1 MANANQTKIDKID
14 EAIVLLYGD
23 GNPSEENLQK
33 IKILANE
40 KKSLNIIPKPEIEK
54 KANFKDAALATL
66 GIQNIQKNDQGQN
79 IVNLGYNP
87 LTSGP
92 LEQTAF
98 KAASNV
104 LRGVGS
110 LPFDLYAKTGL
121 PGSEGSANI
130 AESVRK
136 TIPKIQGGI
145 PGTDIAGSIAQYAV
159 PGMTAFK
166 AAQFANAPR
175 AVNYATGLLGSAAS
189 DVAVSVPGETSSLGN
204 LLEGSPTAIQPTDD
218 PTTQRLKVGAEVLGI
233 GPAVDTA
240 LLPFRFIG
248 SKLPTQKNIER
259 EIPEL
264 IQEPGN
270 IFLDPQ
276 KAATELENVVNR
288 TDIPGYNPT
297 TGVSSG
303 DTMGIATERALSSRP
318 EMVNRM
324 LNNVGAIAGETKN
337 ISSFTGNIAD
347 TASVVKDIRQTN
359 IRGAESNVLKSE
371 QNYEAAQKEL
381 DSQIAKY
388 NNTTRS
394 SQESASTTLDNQLQ
408 NELLVLNKQKKDLYD
423 DIDPEG
429 TLQVD
434 LTLLKKAADFIRK
447 PKAPLKTAEADAVQ
461 TYGGGVFKAIDNA
474 IEAQAKG
481 NRSSYKE
488 LIDLRANV
496 NDAINQAYKND
507 SVVAAKNLEKIR
519 GTIDKYTE
527 NLASFNQGQKI
538 VPEGFTSIPSD
549 AAEAAVK
556 ANDFYKNVYAP
567 KFKDGLG
574 GKWADDTVSNKNL
587 QTQTAQK
594 FLLGPTEGA
603 TQLRQIINDAQ
614 NPEIMEAQVREFMIG
629 ELAQRAF
636 KGKGEVAPKQIY
648 EFMKR
653 YDSILD
659 QFPALKSEI
668 VGLRTTLKGQA
679 DKTTGLAKAV
689 VNAKNNLK
697 QTQSDANKS
706 AFRYFTDLQPED
718 AIRKILS
725 NENPTVELAKL
736 KNIIGNNPEAKLGLK
751 AGIRDEIYNRVINTK
766 GLTSA
771 GDEINVA
778 SLAKLNRLLTEPKM
792 QNVLKGIFNKTEM
805 DALNRV
811 RQRITELDRINI
823 QTTSGSS
830 TNPLQQDTKRV
841 KTVLASV
848 YGIVKGRGVFAIS
861 SWLGD
866 MIRGGTAEEV
876 GEKLLTKAMLDPEF
890 ALVMLKADTKQ
901 NQIAAR
907 AYILN
912 NMPEILDDDDSS
924 N

>member
-1 MANANQTKIDKID
+1 MPSYIVTDPDTGLKLKLTGDTPPTEKDIDDAFKSYY
-14 EAIVLLYGD
+14 ES
-23 GNPSEENLQK
+23 NPNPK
-33 IKILANE
+33 KVTE
-40 KKSLNIIPKPEIEK
+40 KVADKQPS
-54 KANFKDAALATL
+54 FKDAALATL

-92 LEQTAF
+92 LEQTAL
-98 KAASNV
+98 KAASNIV
-104 LRGVGS
+104 RGVGS

-136 TIPKIQGGI
+136 TIPKIEGGI
-145 PGTDIAGSIAQYAV
+145 PGTDTAGSIAQYAV

-175 AVNYATGLLGSAAS
+175 AVNYGAGLLASAGS

-204 LLEGSPTAIQPTDD
+204 LLGGPTAIQPTDD
-218 PTTQRLKVGAEVLGI
+218 PATQRLKVGGEVLGV
-233 GPAVDTA
+233 GPALDT
-240 LLPFRFIG
+240 LLLGPRFIG
-248 SKLPTQKNIER
+248 SKLPTQKNIEK

-270 IFLDPQ
+270 IFLNPQ

-324 LNNVGAIAGETKN
+324 LNNVGAIASETKN
-337 ISSFTGNIAD
+337 ISSSVGNIAD
-347 TASVVKDIRQTN
+347 TASAVKDIRQTN
-359 IRGAESNVLKSE
+359 IRSAESNVLKSE

-423 DIDPEG
+423 AIDPEG

-447 PKAPLKTAEADAVQ
+447 PTAPLKTAEAEAVQ
-461 TYGGGVFKAIDNA
+461 TFGGGVFKAIDNA

-507 SVVAAKNLEKIR
+507 SAVAAKSLEKIR

-706 AFRYFTDLQPED
+706 AFKYFTDLQPED

-725 NENPTVELAKL
+725 SENPTVKLAEL

-766 GLTSA
+766 GMTA
-771 GDEINVA
+771 TGDEINVA

-890 ALVMLKADTKQ
+890 ALLMLKADTKQ

>member
-1 MANANQTKIDKID
+1 MPSYIVTDPDTGLKLKLTGDTPPTEKDIDDAFKTYY
-14 EAIVLLYGD
+14 ES
-23 GNPSEENLQK
+23 NPVTEKVTEEVVDKQP
-33 IKILANE
+33 
-40 KKSLNIIPKPEIEK
+40 S
-54 KANFKDAALATL
+54 FKDVALASV
-66 GIQNIQKNDQGQN
+66 GIQNIQKDDQGQN
-79 IVNLGYNP
+79 VINLGYNP
-87 LTSGP
+87 ITSGP
-92 LEQTAF
+92 LEQSIM
-98 KAASNV
+98 KAGSGI

-121 PGSEGSANI
+121 PGAEGSADI
-130 AESVRK
+130 ADTIRK
-136 TIPKIQGGI
+136 TIPTVKGGL
-145 PGTDIAGSIAQYAV
+145 PGTDTGGAVIQYGA

-166 AAQFANAPR
+166 AAQFANAPK
-175 AVNYATGLLGSAAS
+175 AVNYASGLLGSAAS
-189 DVAVSVPGETSSLGN
+189 DVAVSVPGETTSLGD
-204 LLEGSPTAIQPTDD
+204 LIGGPTAIQPTDD
-218 PTTQRLKVGAEVLGI
+218 ALTERLKVGSEVLVA
-233 GPAVDTA
+233 GPVVDTV
-240 LLPFRFIG
+240 LSPFRFLG
-248 SKLPTQKNIER
+248 SKLPTKKNIEK

-264 IQEPGN
+264 LQTPGN
-270 IFLDPQ
+270 IFLDPK
-276 KAATELENVVNR
+276 KATAELENVVNR
-288 TDIPGYNPT
+288 SEIPGYNPT
-297 TGVSSG
+297 TGVASG
-303 DTMGIATERALSSRP
+303 DTMGIATERAISSRP
-318 EMVNRM
+318 EMVQRM
-324 LNNVGAIAGETKN
+324 IKNVGAIGDEAKN
-337 ISSFTGNIAD
+337 ISSSTGNIAD
-347 TASVVKDIRQTN
+347 TASAVKDARQIDLRT
-359 IRGAESNVLKSE
+359 AESNVIKTE
-371 QNYEAAQKEL
+371 QNYEVAKSEL

-388 NNTTRS
+388 NNSTRS
-394 SQESASTTLDNQLQ
+394 SQESASRTLDNQLQ

-423 DIDPEG
+423 AIDPNG
-429 TLQVD
+429 TLEVD
-434 LTLLKKAADFIRK
+434 LSLLKKAADFIRK

-461 TYGGGVFKAIDNA
+461 TFGGGIFKAIDNA

-507 SVVAAKNLEKIR
+507 SAVAAKSLEKIR

-538 VPEGFTSIPSD
+538 VPEGFTAIPSD

-556 ANDFYKNVYAP
+556 ANDFYKNIYAP

-587 QTQTAQK
+587 QTKTAQK

-603 TQLRQIINDAQ
+603 EQLRNIINNAQ
-614 NPEIMEAQVREFMIG
+614 NPEVMEAQVREFMIG

-636 KGKGEVAPKQIY
+636 KGKGEVAPTQIY

-659 QFPALKSEI
+659 QFPGLKSEI
-668 VGLRTTLKGQA
+668 VNLRTTLKGQA

-706 AFRYFTDLQPED
+706 AFKYFTDLQPED
-718 AIRKILS
+718 AVSKILS
-725 NENPTVELAKL
+725 SQNPTVELAKL
-736 KNIIGNNPEAKLGLK
+736 KNIISKNPEAQLGLK
-751 AGIRDEIYNRVINTK
+751 AGLRDEIYNRVINTK
-766 GLTSA
+766 GATA
-771 GDEINVA
+771 TGDEIQVA
-778 SLAKLNRLLTEPKM
+778 SLAKLNKLLTQPKF
-792 QNVLKGIFNKTEM
+792 QKVLSGIFNKSEM

-811 RQRITELDRINI
+811 RQRVTELDRINI

-830 TNPLQQDTKRV
+830 TNPLQQDSKRI

-861 SWLGD
+861 NWFGD
-866 MIRGGTAEEV
+866 MIRGGTADEV

-890 ALVMLKADTKQ
+890 ALIMLKADTKQ
-901 NQIAAR
+901 NQLAAR
-907 AYILN
+907 AYLLN
-912 NMPEILDDDDSS
+912 NYPEVFEGEDLP

>member
-1 MANANQTKIDKID
+1 MPSYIVTDPDTGLKLKLTGDTPPTEKDIDDAFKSYY
-14 EAIVLLYGD
+14 ES
-23 GNPSEENLQK
+23 NPNPK
-33 IKILANE
+33 KVTE
-40 KKSLNIIPKPEIEK
+40 KVADKQPS
-54 KANFKDAALATL
+54 FKDAALATL

-92 LEQTAF
+92 LEQTAL
-98 KAASNV
+98 KAASNIV
-104 LRGVGS
+104 RGVGS

-136 TIPKIQGGI
+136 TIPKIEGGI
-145 PGTDIAGSIAQYAV
+145 PGTDTAGSIAQYAV

-175 AVNYATGLLGSAAS
+175 AVNYGAGLLASAGS

-204 LLEGSPTAIQPTDD
+204 LLGGPTAIQPTDD
-218 PTTQRLKVGAEVLGI
+218 PATQRLKVGGEVLGV
-233 GPAVDTA
+233 GPALDT
-240 LLPFRFIG
+240 LLLGPRFIG
-248 SKLPTQKNIER
+248 SKLPTQKNIEK

-324 LNNVGAIAGETKN
+324 LNNVGAIASETKN
-337 ISSFTGNIAD
+337 ISSSVGNIAD
-347 TASVVKDIRQTN
+347 TASAVKDIRQTN
-359 IRGAESNVLKSE
+359 IRSAESNVLKSE

-388 NNTTRS
+388 NNATRS

-423 DIDPEG
+423 AIDPEG

-447 PKAPLKTAEADAVQ
+447 PTAPLKTAEAEAVQ
-461 TYGGGVFKAIDNA
+461 TFGGGVFKAIDNA

-507 SVVAAKNLEKIR
+507 SAVAAKSLEKIR

-668 VGLRTTLKGQA
+668 VGLRTTLKGQT

-706 AFRYFTDLQPED
+706 AFKYFTDLQPED

-725 NENPTVELAKL
+725 SENPTVKLAEL

-766 GLTSA
+766 GMAAT

-890 ALVMLKADTKQ
+890 ALLMLKADTKQ

>member
-1 MANANQTKIDKID
+1 MPSYIVTDPDTGLKLKLTGDTPPTEKDIDDAFKSYY
-14 EAIVLLYGD
+14 ES
-23 GNPSEENLQK
+23 NPNPK
-33 IKILANE
+33 KVTE
-40 KKSLNIIPKPEIEK
+40 KVADKQPS
-54 KANFKDAALATL
+54 FKDAALATL

-92 LEQTAF
+92 LEQTAL
-98 KAASNV
+98 KAASNIV
-104 LRGVGS
+104 RGVGS

-136 TIPKIQGGI
+136 TIPKIEGGI
-145 PGTDIAGSIAQYAV
+145 PGTDTAGSIAQYAV

-175 AVNYATGLLGSAAS
+175 AVNYGAGLLASAGS

-204 LLEGSPTAIQPTDD
+204 LLGGPTAIQPTDD
-218 PTTQRLKVGAEVLGI
+218 PATQRLKVGGEVLGV
-233 GPAVDTA
+233 GPALDT
-240 LLPFRFIG
+240 LLLGPRFIG
-248 SKLPTQKNIER
+248 SKLPTQKNIEK

-270 IFLDPQ
+270 IFLNPQ

-324 LNNVGAIAGETKN
+324 LNNVGAIASETKN
-337 ISSFTGNIAD
+337 ISSSVGNIAD
-347 TASVVKDIRQTN
+347 TASAVKDIRQTN
-359 IRGAESNVLKSE
+359 IRSAESNVLKSE

-423 DIDPEG
+423 AIDPEG

-447 PKAPLKTAEADAVQ
+447 PTAPLKTAEAEAVQ
-461 TYGGGVFKAIDNA
+461 TFGGGVFKAIDNA
-474 IEAQAKG
+474 IEAQAKS

-507 SVVAAKNLEKIR
+507 SAVAAKSLEKIR

-706 AFRYFTDLQPED
+706 AFKYFTDLQPED

-766 GLTSA
+766 GVTSA

-792 QNVLKGIFNKTEM
+792 QNVLKGIFNKTGM

-890 ALVMLKADTKQ
+890 ALLMLKADTKQ